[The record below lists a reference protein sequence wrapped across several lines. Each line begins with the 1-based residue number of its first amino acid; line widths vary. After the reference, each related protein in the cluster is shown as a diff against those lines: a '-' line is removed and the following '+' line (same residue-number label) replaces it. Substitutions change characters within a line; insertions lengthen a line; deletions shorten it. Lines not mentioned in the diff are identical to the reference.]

1 MTPMEIFTLGLLIL
15 VIITIVT
22 AMLVTFIENTDPTEG
37 FFIVIY
43 IIVSSISISFN
54 IIGWLK

>member
-1 MTPMEIFTLGLLIL
+1 MTPIEIFAICLLIL

-22 AMLVTFIENTDPTEG
+22 MMLVTFNENADPAQG
-37 FFIVIY
+37 FFIVTY